1 VIRALIASRRRQ
13 LACVKLA
20 RMVESNR
27 NSFRIQDFKR
37 RRDAMLRATRV

>member
-1 VIRALIASRRRQ
+1 MIRRW
-13 LACVKLA
+13 LACRRLA

-37 RRDAMLRATRV
+37 RRDAMLRVTRT